1 MNWQLNTD
9 IDNIAWLHFDNE
21 HNKVNILHSAAV
33 KELDQIL
40 DELKNKNPKALVILS
55 NKEASFCMGADI
67 HEFADSTDLDQIKSH
82 VISGQAVMQKLAD
95 LPFPT
100 IALIHGFCLGG
111 GLELALA
118 CRYRI
123 AEDNALFA
131 LPEVRLGI
139 QPAWGGSVRLPQT
152 IHPLKALNMMLTGG
166 MIKAYFAKKIGLVD
180 AVIPKRQRLNA
191 ARYIAL
197 NGFKRS
203 KHLGHRLADIALV
216 RKCVAFFVRQQVLK
230 KANPAHY
237 PAPFQ
242 IIDNWQKY
250 GAKGKEA
257 YVAEVD
263 SFMHL
268 LAGSTA
274 KNLIRLF
281 LLQEQLKAS
290 GKKVEEKIKH
300 VHVIGAGTMGG
311 DIALWCMQKGLTVSL
326 QDKNAQALSR
336 VMAHAADNLIPDV
349 NGDGIAHADLIIE
362 AVFEDLAVKQAVF
375 NDIKNKMKPNAIVAS
390 NTSSISL
397 AEFPYPI
404 VGIHFFNPVAK
415 MQLVEVVHTDTLP
428 EDIRN
433 KALSFAHQIGKL
445 PIKVKDCPGFL
456 VNRSVAPYLLESARL
471 IEEGMPI
478 EQLDKIVTD
487 FGMIMGPGILIDL
500 VGLDI
505 CLAAVT
511 NLGATAPKVLLD
523 KIAHGYL
530 GKKTGEGFYTYKNGK
545 PVKMHTG
552 TDLSISSE
560 IVIERILLPM
570 INECVACLGEGIV
583 ESTDEIDAG
592 LIFGIGFAPF
602 RGGPM
607 QYAKDQGYEKIYEKL
622 KSYQEKYG
630 QRFVPKSGWDLFV
643 KL

>member
-1 MNWQLNTD
+1 MNWQLNIDT
-9 IDNIAWLHFDNE
+9 DNIAWLHFDNE

-40 DELKNKNPKALVILS
+40 DELKTKHPKALVILS
-55 NKEASFCMGADI
+55 NKESSFCMGADI
-67 HEFADSTDLDQIKSH
+67 HEFADSTDMEQIKSH
-82 VISGQAVMQKLAD
+82 VIFGQTVMQKLAD

-100 IALIHGFCLGG
+100 IALIQGFCLGG

-139 QPAWGGSVRLPQT
+139 QPAWGGSVRLPQL

-166 MIKAYFAKKIGLVD
+166 MVKAYNAKKMGLVD
-180 AVIPKRQRLNA
+180 VVIPKRQRLNA
-191 ARYIAL
+191 AKYIAL
-197 NGFKRS
+197 NGFKRPI
-203 KHLGHRLADIALV
+203 HFGHMLADIAFV
-216 RKCVAFFVRQQVLK
+216 RKIVAFFVRQQVLK
-230 KANPAHY
+230 KANPSHY

-242 IIDNWQKY
+242 IIDNWQKF
-250 GAKGKEA
+250 GAKGKAA
-257 YVAEVD
+257 YVAE
-263 SFMHL
+263 SEGFMHL

-274 KNLIRLF
+274 KNLVRLF
-281 LLQEQLKAS
+281 LLQEQLKSS
-290 GKKVEEKIKH
+290 GKNAETKIKH

-311 DIALWCMQKGLTVSL
+311 DIALWCMQKGLKVSL

-336 VMAHAADNLIPDV
+336 VMAQATDNLIPDV

-375 NDIKNKMKPNAIVAS
+375 NEIKNKMKPNAIVAS

-415 MQLVEVVHTDTLP
+415 MQLVEVVHTENLP
-428 EDIRN
+428 EDMSER
-433 KALSFAHQIGKL
+433 ALAFVHQIGKL

-456 VNRSVAPYLLESARL
+456 VNRSVAPYLLESVRL
-471 IEEGMPI
+471 VEEGMPI
-478 EQLDKIVTD
+478 EQLDKIATD
-487 FGMIMGPGILIDL
+487 FGMVMGPGIMVDLI
-500 VGLDI
+500 GLDI

-511 NLGATAPKVLLD
+511 NLGAAPPKILLD
-523 KIAHGYL
+523 KIARGDL
-530 GKKTGEGFYTYKNGK
+530 GKKTGEGFYIYKNGK
-545 PVKMHTG
+545 PLKIQTG
-552 TDLSISSE
+552 PDLPISSE
-560 IVIERILLPM
+560 IVMERILLRM

-583 ESTDEIDAG
+583 ATTDEIDAG

-602 RGGPM
+602 LGGPM

-622 KSYQEKYG
+622 KSYEAKCG
-630 QRFVPKSGWDLFV
+630 PRFAPKPGWDLLV